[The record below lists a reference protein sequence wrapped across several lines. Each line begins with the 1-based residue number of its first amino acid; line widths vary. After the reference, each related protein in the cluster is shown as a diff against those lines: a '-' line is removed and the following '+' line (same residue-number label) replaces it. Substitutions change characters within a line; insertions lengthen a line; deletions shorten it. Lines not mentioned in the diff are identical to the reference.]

1 MSSKNTL
8 GWPSRLPK
16 WMLKSLINLWGPF
29 LGMGIH
35 VDSISPD
42 FRRVEASMKLRWYNT
57 NYVGTHFGGSMYAT
71 TDAFYM
77 LILINNLG
85 RNYIVW
91 DKAASIE
98 FKKPA
103 KGKLKAIFTFTEDE
117 LQAIRDKV
125 DQDSKM
131 IFDKSVDL
139 IDQNGDVVA
148 TAVKTLYVRKKHK
161 NIKPEDK
168 T

>member
-1 MSSKNTL
+1 
-8 GWPSRLPK
+8 
-16 WMLKSLINLWGPF
+16 
-29 LGMGIH
+29 
-35 VDSISPD
+35 
-42 FRRVEASMKLRWYNT
+42 RWYNT
-57 NYVGTHFGGSMYAT
+57 NYVGTHFGGSMYAM

-148 TAVKTLYVRKKHK
+148 PAVKTLYVRTEHKHT
-161 NIKPEDK
+161 KPEDK